1 MRRLASILLALSPL
15 LVWGQQGFRIAGLNT
30 ENFFDCTDDPQK
42 EDDLFLPQSPKRW
55 NGHRLWTKAQNIS
68 KELISLGNNAPA
80 DIIALTEVEN
90 DSVMRLLTRKALLRR
105 AGYKYVMT
113 DSKDKRGIDVAIL
126 YQEGTFKL
134 LKHQSVPVIF
144 DRETRPIATRDI
156 LYAHG
161 VTYTGDTL
169 HIYVCHLSSKLKGR
183 KRTERYR
190 IQELASVKAHIGKV
204 RSTSPDAKIILLGD
218 FNESP
223 EEKAV
228 SSFASII
235 HSNAAPI
242 DPTRFYN
249 MASLQNSPPSIMGT
263 YKYKGKWEML
273 DQIIVS
279 GNLLDPNRNFH
290 TQPALFHIHAPK
302 FILTEDKNYD
312 GYMPFRT
319 YNGYKYQGGFSDH
332 LPVYLDFITR

>member
-1 MRRLASILLALSPL
+1 MRKLASLLLALFPL
-15 LVWGQQGFRIAGLNT
+15 LVWGQQGFRIAELNT
-30 ENFFDCTDDPQK
+30 ENFFDCIDDPK
-42 EDDLFLPQSPKRW
+42 TEDNLFLPQSPKRW
-55 NGHRLWTKAQNIS
+55 NGYRMWTKAQNIS

-90 DSVMRLLTRKALLRR
+90 DSVMRLLTQRALLRR
-105 AGYKYVMT
+105 ASYKYIMT
-113 DSKDKRGIDVAIL
+113 DNKDKRGIDVAIL

-134 LKHQSVPVIF
+134 LNHQAVPVVF
-144 DRETRPIATRDI
+144 DKETRPISTRDI
-156 LYAHG
+156 LYVQG

-169 HIYVCHLSSKLKGR
+169 HIYLCHLSSKLGGR
-183 KRTERYR
+183 KRTEKYR
-190 IQELASVKAHIGKV
+190 VQELASVKAHIEKV
-204 RSTSPDAKIILLGD
+204 RSTSQDAKIILLGD

-223 EEKAV
+223 EEEAV
-228 SSFASII
+228 SSFASTICGDTVSL
-235 HSNAAPI
+235 HPM
-242 DPTRFYN
+242 RFYN
-249 MASLQNSPPSIMGT
+249 MASLQNSPPSIRGT

-279 GNLLDPNRNFH
+279 GNLLEPHRNFH
-290 TQPALFHIHAPK
+290 TRPALFHIHAPR
-302 FILTEDKNYD
+302 FILTEDKNYG